1 MSDDIPIPTAPVAT
15 PTTAPTTTE
24 TVSDATPAPVD
35 PNTKTVTDA
44 PDLKGKTETTLS
56 ADNWQDLMAGDDEKV
71 KKALS
76 RYASPAEVAKAL
88 LHAKAKLSE
97 RVQLKKPA
105 DDASDEDK
113 QAWREAWGVP
123 EKPDGYEI
131 KLSEGRTVSETDKP
145 IVDSFLEKMHK
156 ANASPELVQSAL
168 DTYYEIQEKQN
179 EFIETQNAQHKQKL
193 EDDLRLEYGSNY
205 RANINTA
212 KTFIEKTF
220 GNNAEIFEKA
230 IGNDGVMLMNNP
242 DIVRAFVNLGLADN
256 PRATFPMGMQSV
268 DNVANRMKEIE
279 KNIANGSY
287 YRDKAMQDEYTKLI
301 EFSQKNK

>member
-1 MSDDIPIPTAPVAT
+1 MSDDIPTNTPDAT
-15 PTTAPTTTE
+15 PTPAPVTTE
-24 TVSDATPAPVD
+24 TVSDATPTPVD

-44 PDLKGKTETTLS
+44 PDLKGKPETTLS

-123 EKPDGYEI
+123 EKPDGYDI

-179 EFIETQNAQHKQKL
+179 EFIETQNAHHKQKL